1 MRFEALSSIQ
11 NRRLVVKILLVPG
24 RFALVGPFPYDKSS
38 WGMLHDSALGVPTK
52 RRSLRRQHLD
62 LSAPET
68 LTLAKPPIVIID
80 TLKNPIRHKLLL
92 PFALLCSVRESPYVP
107 LDRPLS

>member
-38 WGMLHDSALGVPTK
+38 WGMLHDSAPWCPNEKERLA
-52 RRSLRRQHLD
+52 QA
-62 LSAPET
+62 APG
-68 LTLAKPPIVIID
+68 P
-80 TLKNPIRHKLLL
+80 
-92 PFALLCSVRESPYVP
+92 VRTRNFDPG
-107 LDRPLS
+107 